1 MHFIAEA
8 CYRRPLEPRGLVYS
22 RGGTAITMGLL
33 FLSFCG
39 YLISQIHNDRPLIQ
53 ISSEQIETDTDTPDI
68 ELCVQNSTLTVV
80 KCTAMYYNWT
90 EVDIPNCWERF
101 FRQGAN
107 NEATKCYIFETN
119 NTYRMAAGVVY
130 DSRDALR
137 RLDFYWN
144 IDDLR
149 NLSYSTV
156 SLPAVAVQLYDPHFN
171 TWKASTVGNTTIE
184 RETAINI
191 QLGATRA
198 TTFLNYTSGIF
209 YYPQK
214 YRAIRPG
221 DAASI
226 IGLKPNYIDIMTL
239 VNFQHD
245 WPIRNNPPPPP
256 PAFDKSLY
264 QGLFSVQLA
273 QSTIDVKTEVRQ
285 HTILAA
291 IALAGGCYGVL
302 TTIYILL
309 FGMTRLT
316 PWGLVHHIPVFISN
330 RKNHVKDGMY
340 AEEEGVYAHNSN
352 NATTG
357 QPMQHENDSKAVQKK
372 NRLSTTVLIPWFFR
386 SRLRGDKTYTTQG
399 RNDTFMRH
407 MITRKEQ
414 EKDDKEN
421 HQMESLNVGKS
432 HVQDSP
438 ELRLLD
444 TKDRQRNS
452 LSSSNS
458 SNSLNEQY
466 VHTPA
471 NPSPPI
477 LSPHYTMP
485 MMPGDGSSSSRQYN
499 DQSHL
504 ESISSL
510 LRLEQ
515 ERSVKLE
522 ERSTELSNRVEELEV
537 ILSEYFINTDYL
549 DQLRARKNSK
559 LVPATTESESS

>member
-1 MHFIAEA
+1 M
-8 CYRRPLEPRGLVYS
+8 
-22 RGGTAITMGLL
+22 
-33 FLSFCG
+33 
-39 YLISQIHNDRPLIQ
+39 
-53 ISSEQIETDTDTPDI
+53 
-68 ELCVQNSTLTVV
+68 
-80 KCTAMYYNWT
+80 
-90 EVDIPNCWERF
+90 
-101 FRQGAN
+101 
-107 NEATKCYIFETN
+107 AT
-119 NTYRMAAGVVY
+119 GVVY

-198 TTFLNYTSGIF
+198 TTFLNHTSGIF

-245 WPIRNNPPPPP
+245 WPIRDNPPPPP
-256 PAFDKSLY
+256 PAFDKS
-264 QGLFSVQLA
+264 
-273 QSTIDVKTEVRQ
+273 TEVRQ

-291 IALAGGCYGVL
+291 VALAGGCYGVL

-316 PWGLVHHIPVFISN
+316 PWGLVHHIPVFISK

-340 AEEEGVYAHNSN
+340 VEEEGVYAQN
-352 NATTG
+352 NNITPG
-357 QPMQHENDSKAVQKK
+357 QPVRQEDDSKVVHKK

-386 SRLRGDKTYTTQG
+386 SRTRGDKTYTTQG

-414 EKDDKEN
+414 EKGEKEV
-421 HQMESLNVGKS
+421 HQLETLNVGKS
-432 HVQDSP
+432 HIHDSP
-438 ELRLLD
+438 ELRLLN

-458 SNSLNEQY
+458 SNSLTEQY

-477 LSPHYTMP
+477 LPPHYTLP
-485 MMPGDGSSSSRQYN
+485 MMSGGGSSSSRQYN
-499 DQSHL
+499 DAPNL
-504 ESISSL
+504 EIISNL

-515 ERSVKLE
+515 ERSNVLE

-559 LVPATTESESS
+559 LVPATDEAESP

>member
-39 YLISQIHNDRPLIQ
+39 YLISQIHGDRPLIQ
-53 ISSEQIETDTDTPDI
+53 ISSEQISTDIDTPDI
-68 ELCVQNSTLTVV
+68 ELCVQNSTLSVV

-90 EVDIPNCWERF
+90 QVDIPNCWERF
-101 FRQGAN
+101 FRPGAN

-119 NTYRMAAGVVY
+119 NTYRMATGVVY

-184 RETAINI
+184 RETAVNI

-239 VNFQHD
+239 LNFQHD
-245 WPIRNNPPPPP
+245 WPIRDNPPPPP
-256 PAFDKSLY
+256 PAFDKS
-264 QGLFSVQLA
+264 
-273 QSTIDVKTEVRQ
+273 TEVRQ

-316 PWGLVHHIPVFISN
+316 PWGLVHHIPVFISK
-330 RKNHVKDGMY
+330 RKNHVKDGLY
-340 AEEEGVYAHNSN
+340 VEEEGIYVQNNSN
-352 NATTG
+352 NTISAG
-357 QPMQHENDSKAVQKK
+357 QSRQDENNSSKVVPKK

-386 SRLRGDKTYTTQG
+386 SRIRGDKTYTTQG

-414 EKDDKEN
+414 EKDDKEI
-421 HQMESLNVGKS
+421 HQLETLNVGKG

-438 ELRLLD
+438 ELRLLN

-458 SNSLNEQY
+458 SNSMNEQY

-471 NPSPPI
+471 NASPPI
-477 LSPHYTMP
+477 LPPHYTMP
-485 MMPGDGSSSSRQYN
+485 TMPGAGASSSRQYN
-499 DQSHL
+499 NDQS
-504 ESISSL
+504 SYFDNMSSL

-515 ERSVKLE
+515 ERSNVLE
-522 ERSTELSNRVEELEV
+522 ARSTELSNRVEELEV

-559 LVPATTESESS
+559 LVPANVEGESP

>member
-39 YLISQIHNDRPLIQ
+39 YLISQIHGDRPLIQ
-53 ISSEQIETDTDTPDI
+53 ISSEQIETDIDTPDI

-90 EVDIPNCWERF
+90 QVDIPNCWERF
-101 FRQGAN
+101 FRHGAN

-119 NTYRMAAGVVY
+119 DTYRMATGVVY

-144 IDDLR
+144 IDDIR

-156 SLPAVAVQLYDPHFN
+156 SLPAVAVQLYDPHFS
-171 TWKASTVGNTTIE
+171 TWKMPTVGNTTIE
-184 RETAINI
+184 RETSINI

-198 TTFLNYTSGIF
+198 TTFLNHTSGIF

-226 IGLKPNYIDIMTL
+226 VGLKPNYIDIMTL

-245 WPIRNNPPPPP
+245 WPIRENPPPPP
-256 PAFDKSLY
+256 PALDTSLY

-330 RKNHVKDGMY
+330 RKNHTKDGIY
-340 AEEEGVYAHNSN
+340 VEEQGVYAQNNSN
-352 NATTG
+352 SAVK
-357 QPMQHENDSKAVQKK
+357 QPTQQEDDSKVVHKK

-386 SRLRGDKTYTTQG
+386 SRIRGDKTYTIQG

-414 EKDDKEN
+414 EKDDKEI
-421 HQMESLNVGKS
+421 HQLETLNVAKS
-432 HVQDSP
+432 RVYDSP
-438 ELRLLD
+438 ELRLLN

-477 LSPHYTMP
+477 LPPHYTMP
-485 MMPGDGSSSSRQYN
+485 MMSGDGPSSSRHYN

-504 ESISSL
+504 DSIFNL
-510 LRLEQ
+510 LRMEQ
-515 ERSVKLE
+515 ERSSVLE
-522 ERSTELSNRVEELEV
+522 QRSTELSNRVEELEV

-559 LVPATTESESS
+559 LVPANVESESP